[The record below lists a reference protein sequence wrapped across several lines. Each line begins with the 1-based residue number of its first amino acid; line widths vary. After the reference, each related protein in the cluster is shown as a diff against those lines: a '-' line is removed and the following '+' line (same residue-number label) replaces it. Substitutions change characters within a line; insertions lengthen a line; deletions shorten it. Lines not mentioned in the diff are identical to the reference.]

1 MATSTPM
8 ATSPTGTA
16 APGAAVAAIH
26 RVVAE
31 AQRLQSDPDGFTD
44 LLTDDVVIVNFGGR
58 RVRGRAAVRTAMEQ
72 ALASPLAAVI
82 TTQEIEAVHF
92 LRSDVALVSCV
103 KHVHDGRDD
112 GAVGS
117 GPPLRERGMLTF
129 VLVEDGGR
137 WRIAS
142 AQTTPVA
149 A

>member
-1 MATSTPM
+1 
-8 ATSPTGTA
+8 
-16 APGAAVAAIH
+16 
-26 RVVAE
+26 
-31 AQRLQSDPDGFTD
+31 
-44 LLTDDVVIVNFGGR
+44 
-58 RVRGRAAVRTAMEQ
+58 MEQ
-72 ALASPLAAVI
+72 ALASPLAAVT

-92 LRSDVALVSCV
+92 LRPDVALVSCV
-103 KHVHDGRDD
+103 KTVHDGRDD

-117 GPPLRERGMLTF
+117 APPLRDRGMLTF